1 VLSKLRQRIQDE
13 RGFTLIE
20 LLVVV
25 LIIGILAAIALPIFL
40 NTAGGSRDAKAMAD
54 VRTVA
59 SEMETCG
66 ANNDGNYST
75 CTGANLKAPGS
86 VTVAVT
92 ADTYTLTSNNSD
104 NKTTAGY
111 IIQKAADGTVTRT
124 APAAPAK
131 QW

>member
-40 NTAGGSRDAKAMAD
+40 NTAAGSKDAKAMAD

-66 ANNDGNYST
+66 ANNDGVYTT
-75 CTGANLKAPGS
+75 CTAVNLKSPAS

-92 ADTYTLTSNNSD
+92 ADTYDLTTVADS
-104 NKTTAGY
+104 KTTAGY
-111 IIQKAADGTVTRT
+111 QIQKAADGTVTRT
-124 APAAPAK
+124 APAAPHK

>member
-40 NTAGGSRDAKAMAD
+40 NTAAGSKDAKAMAD

-66 ANNDGNYST
+66 ANNDGDYST
-75 CTGANLKAPGS
+75 CTGAALKAPAS
-86 VTVAVT
+86 VTVVTT
-92 ADTYTLTSNNSD
+92 ADTYSLTSAADS
-104 NKTTAGY
+104 KTTAGY

-124 APAAPAK
+124 APAAPHK